1 MKIGELAQRVGLP
14 VETIR
19 FYESQGLM
27 PAPARTQSNY
37 RRYDAAHLERLLF
50 IRNCRSLDLSL
61 AEVRELLAVRDAPG
75 DDCGVASRVLDGHI
89 EHVVRRI
96 HELRALEQQL
106 HELRARCGKNQ
117 PAAACGILDGLASG
131 RCAPPTVPTAHAL

>member
-1 MKIGELAQRVGLP
+1 MKIGDLAIAAATP
-14 VETIR
+14 VDTIR
-19 FYESQGLM
+19 YYEREGLL
-27 PAPARTQSNY
+27 PAPARTAANY
-37 RRYDAAHLERLLF
+37 RQYEQAHLERLLF

-75 DDCGVASRVLDGHI
+75 DDCGVASRVLGGHI

-106 HELRARCGKNQ
+106 HDLRARCGKNQ

-131 RCAPPTVPTAHAL
+131 RCAQTAPTAQ